1 MKTLSI
7 KKILEY
13 SSHSFQ
19 EFHMSKNLGSIEC
32 TKGVCVDMSYGVIC
46 TTRIASNTHPLPLT
60 AYCNYILSLIA
71 YTTTTYTQIKL
82 YTTHVKKWV
91 N

>member
-13 SSHSFQ
+13 SSYSFQ
-19 EFHMSKNLGSIEC
+19 EFLMSKNPGSMEC
-32 TKGVCVDMSYGVIC
+32 TKGVRVDISYSVIC

-60 AYCNYILSLIA
+60 AYCNYILSSTA
-71 YTTTTYTQIKL
+71 YTTTTSSKIKL
-82 YTTHVKKWV
+82 YTTHVKRWV